1 MGSRSRGWCMT
12 LNNYTEDEARDLNVF
27 FAQSAEDK
35 LMLWAIM
42 GFEHC
47 VDRPP
52 LETPLRGSPPMRRG
66 DMGSGNVS
74 SGVGALTPHLQMA
87 CYFKNA
93 CTFKRLKD
101 INERMHIEL
110 MKGSPRQAF
119 DYCTKEEHVVWG
131 EEPTGQGK
139 RSDMKEIKD
148 AALGG
153 ASRLELYN
161 MAGSYQAFRFGEIG
175 RLLSFTPRDWKPHV
189 VWIHGRSGIGK
200 THKAY
205 EMAGPDRWS
214 MGQVLNGFVFSGYEG
229 QENVVFDDFRP
240 DQINFA
246 FLLKIL
252 DRYQLSVRTI
262 GGSCEFRGRLI
273 IITTPLSPNET
284 YATLEGESIRQLTR
298 RIDEVISLV

>member
-1 MGSRSRGWCMT
+1 MT
-12 LNNYTEDEARDLNVF
+12 LNNFSEEEARMLNVYF
-27 FAQSAEDK
+27 TQCVEDK
-35 LMLWAIM
+35 SMLWAVM

-47 VDRPP
+47 MDSTQEPSAP
-52 LETPLRGSPPMRRG
+52 EAS
-66 DMGSGNVS
+66 DNSDNES
-74 SGVGALTPHLQMA
+74 SGVGVGTPHLQMA

-93 CTFKRLKD
+93 RTFKSIKDVNDRLHL
-101 INERMHIEL
+101 EV
-110 MKGSPRQAF
+110 MKGTPRQAF
-119 DYCTKEEHVVWG
+119 DYCTKERHVVWG
-131 EEPTGQGK
+131 VEPTGQGK

-189 VWIHGRSGIGK
+189 IWIHGRSGAGK
-200 THKAY
+200 TKLAY
-205 EMAGPDRWS
+205 ERTGPDRWS
-214 MGQVLNGFVFSGYEG
+214 MGQVLNGFVFAGYEG
-229 QENVVFDDFRP
+229 HENVVFDDFRP
-240 DQINFA
+240 EQINFA

-273 IITTPLSPNET
+273 IITTPLSPMET
-284 YATLEGESIRQLTR
+284 YSQLEGESLRQLTR
-298 RIDEVISLV
+298 RIDEVILLV